1 MVPPAPIAGA
11 MLMPGRC
18 DPHAPGKN
26 GAVEPELGG
35 HGSVVPAFGSDANVP
50 GQDIEL
56 PGGAFGTS
64 VAYVTFVAVS
74 LGVIFTSHAFATS
87 FEFHGLPPVTLSWTT
102 L

>member
-1 MVPPAPIAGA
+1 LI
-11 MLMPGRC
+11 PGRC

-35 HGSVVPAFGSDANVP
+35 HGSVVPALGSDANVP

-64 VAYVTFVAVS
+64 VA
-74 LGVIFTSHAFATS
+74 
-87 FEFHGLPPVTLSWTT
+87 
-102 L
+102 